1 MLQEE
6 LEEIMKKERK
16 KEIMKERKKERNYE
30 RKKVIK
36 VSRKTRLVNHKLGQ
50 INLLICLSKKP
61 G

>member
-1 MLQEE
+1 
-6 LEEIMKKERK
+6 MKKERK